1 MTAKYKKKALLFF
14 LLSIACLFGP
24 IMIYFFRAFIVG
36 DTAQK
41 LTLGVTFTVALIMG
55 AVNII
60 MKSHLRSVVWVLLIG
75 VSCVLRNYMSIIIVF
90 AVTTFLEE
98 LIFHPLFRYYR
109 DKAKINAE
117 IDKRIGA
124 E

>member
-14 LLSIACLFGP
+14 LLSVACLFGP
-24 IMIYFFRAFIVG
+24 ILFFFIRAFIVG
-36 DTAQK
+36 DTAHK
-41 LTLGVTFTVALIMG
+41 LTLGLTFTAALIMG
-55 AVNII
+55 AINIV
-60 MKSHLRSVVWVLLIG
+60 MKSHLRSVIWVLLIG
-75 VSCVLRNYMSIIIVF
+75 VFCVLRNYLSIIIVF